1 MTDLQEGVQRVH
13 NEAGGLL
20 RLQVIRRSDLPGLA
34 LDALAGDAE
43 AAELLRQAQDT
54 AAAIEAA
61 PRHRLMLCGS
71 CPRGLRDRKYAI
83 VIARPACADPTT
95 ALAMA
100 ICPRCGPTPGAIQA
114 AARVALRAI
123 WPELRDIQVTHPEGG
138 QA

>member
-1 MTDLQEGVQRVH
+1 MSDLQAGVQRV
-13 NEAGGLL
+13 NDEAGGVL

-71 CPRGLRDRKYAI
+71 CPRGLRDRKYA
-83 VIARPACADPTT
+83 VVLARPGCDDPTM

-100 ICPRCGPTPGAIQA
+100 ICLRCGPTPGAIQA
-114 AARVALRAI
+114 AARVALRRI
-123 WPELRDIQVTHPEGG
+123 WPDLRDLQVSHPEGG
-138 QA
+138 RA